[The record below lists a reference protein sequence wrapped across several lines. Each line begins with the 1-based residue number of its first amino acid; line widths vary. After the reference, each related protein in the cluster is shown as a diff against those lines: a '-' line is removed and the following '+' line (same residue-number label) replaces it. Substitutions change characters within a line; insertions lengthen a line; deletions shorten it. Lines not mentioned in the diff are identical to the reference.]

1 MHYTGKLFYPQ
12 GAKLELD
19 QASLSP
25 IQGRTAFQL
34 FSQFK
39 KEMGEDEFDARV
51 DAGGVTHT
59 ILVRF
64 RKVGQTA
71 AYAAFAHGEK
81 DTVQKLDAVVAFL
94 TGLDH
99 EEDQRVLE
107 KLRAAPSLRKIGP
120 EDWQSV
126 TEPGSPVAAAF
137 FMNESALNN
146 AILHGLMSLA
156 GAAFLDGLGLLD

>member
-1 MHYTGKLFYPQ
+1 MQYTGKLFYPR

-19 QASLSP
+19 QESLSP
-25 IQGRTAFQL
+25 IQGKIAYQL

-39 KEMGEDEFDARV
+39 KEMGGEEFDARV
-51 DAGGVTHT
+51 DAGGLSHT

-71 AYAAFAHGEK
+71 AYAAFAHGENG
-81 DTVQKLDAVVAFL
+81 TVQKLDAVVAFL

-107 KLRAAPSLRKIGP
+107 KLHAAPSLRKIGP
-120 EDWQSV
+120 DNWESV
-126 TEPGSPVAAAF
+126 GEPNGPVAAAF
-137 FMNESALNN
+137 FMNEPALNN